1 MPTLDIKNLS
11 GATVGSIELDDA
23 VFGAEISEHLLWEV
37 VKWQRAKARAGTHSS
52 LRVSEVRGSG
62 KKPYRQKG
70 TGNARQGT
78 TRGAHHV
85 GGGRAFSPK
94 PRDYEYTLPRKVKKA
109 GLRAALS
116 LRAKE
121 QRLIVLDAFAVEA
134 PKLTKQVAAALATLG
149 APNALVVDGGNQ
161 TLARGTRNL
170 PKAKW
175 LAPEGLNVY
184 DVLKYD
190 TLIITA
196 PSAKKVEEALAVRAK
211 AAAMSTSDAGA
222 RRSRSRATRSPSGE
236 ASSAD
241 RKRP

>member
-1 MPTLDIKNLS
+1 MNMPTLDIKNLS
-11 GATVGSIELDDA
+11 GATVGQIELDDP
-23 VFGAEISEHLLWEV
+23 VFGAEGNQHLPWEV
-37 VKWQRAKARAGTHSS
+37 VRWQRAKGREGTHSS
-52 LRVSEVRGSG
+52 LRVSEVRGTG
-62 KKPYRQKG
+62 KKPHRQKG

-78 TRGAHHV
+78 MKGAHHV

-94 PRDYEYTLPRKVKKA
+94 PRDYDYALPRKVKKA

-121 QRLIVLDAFAVEA
+121 QKIIVLDAFAVQA

-149 APNALVVDGGNQ
+149 AGKALIVDGDNAL
-161 TLARGTRNL
+161 LARGTKNL

-190 TLIITA
+190 TLVITA
-196 PSAKKVEEALAVRAK
+196 PSAKKVEEALAER
-211 AAAMSTSDAGA
+211 
-222 RRSRSRATRSPSGE
+222 
-236 ASSAD
+236 
-241 RKRP
+241 

>member
-1 MPTLDIKNLS
+1 MPTLDIKNTT
-11 GATVGSIELDDA
+11 GATVGQIELDDA
-23 VFGAEISEHLLWEV
+23 VFAAEVNEHLLWEV

-52 LRVSEVRGSG
+52 LRVSEVRGTG

-78 TRGAHHV
+78 MRGAHHV

-94 PRDYEYTLPRKVKKA
+94 PRDYDYALPKKVKKA

-116 LRAKE
+116 LRVRE
-121 QRLIVLDAFAVEA
+121 QKIIVLDAFSIAA
-134 PKLTKQVAAALATLG
+134 PKLTKQVATALAALGAT
-149 APNALVVDGGNQ
+149 NALVVDGDNAQ
-161 TLARGTRNL
+161 LARGARNL
-170 PKAKW
+170 AKAKW

-196 PSAKKVEEALAVRAK
+196 PSAKKVEEAL
-211 AAAMSTSDAGA
+211 
-222 RRSRSRATRSPSGE
+222 
-236 ASSAD
+236 
-241 RKRP
+241 RP

>member
-1 MPTLDIKNLS
+1 MVKSNVVDLRGGVLR
-11 GATVGSIELDDA
+11 SIDLDDR
-23 VFGAEISEHLLWEV
+23 VFGIEPNAAV
-37 VKWQRAKARAGTHSS
+37 VHQAVVTQEANARQGTHDT
-52 LRVSEVRGSG
+52 RTRGEVAGGG